1 MEVEAARAWGVPHS
15 ILTGRIRRP
24 GDAEWTAQDAAYA
37 VALTALESMR
47 CGGCGTDRRES
58 MDPANEFAYHAEAM
72 RCFACAARDR
82 EGEKYRD
89 GKGSVAGLMFSV
101 SKKEGPS

>member
-1 MEVEAARAWGVPHS
+1 MPHS
-15 ILTGRIRRP
+15 VLTGRVVP
-24 GDAEWTAQDAAYA
+24 DGEPQWQPLDTAYA
-37 VALTALESMR
+37 VALTAIEQVT
-47 CGGCGTDRRES
+47 CNGCGTDRCEL